1 MLSLGLAQRYDYV
14 IALRPD
20 MVLSR
25 PVDLTQSCAA
35 RAELSEEWSPG
46 VRILTL
52 QQEQRGERR
61 SGALRVMAT
70 ELVTCSSLRT
80 TAWDL
85 GLLACDPRAL
95 TRWLYPVFARK
106 LNRNLSCIEPSGQVA
121 RGASEYATYA
131 LTPRAR
137 EDVRRCGHVP
147 VHDRNARSTH
157 VKSSATSSWEVE
169 TEAFDCTVRQI
180 FRNKN
185 TNPRRFH
192 LGTMDELGTFL
203 LPLANRTD
211 QGWSLRITPTCQA
224 ASSSATSRS

>member
-1 MLSLGLAQRYDYV
+1 
-14 IALRPD
+14 

-25 PVDLTQSCAA
+25 PVELTQSCAA

-61 SGALRVMAT
+61 SGALAESVPPRWYEASDTHTHARVTAT
-70 ELVTCSSLRT
+70 ELATCTSLLT

-137 EDVRRCGHVP
+137 DDVRRCVHVP
-147 VHDRNARSTH
+147 VYDRNARSTR
-157 VKSSATSSWEVE
+157 VKSSAASSWEVE

-180 FRNKN
+180 FRNKH

-224 ASSSATSRS
+224 ASSSAMSRS